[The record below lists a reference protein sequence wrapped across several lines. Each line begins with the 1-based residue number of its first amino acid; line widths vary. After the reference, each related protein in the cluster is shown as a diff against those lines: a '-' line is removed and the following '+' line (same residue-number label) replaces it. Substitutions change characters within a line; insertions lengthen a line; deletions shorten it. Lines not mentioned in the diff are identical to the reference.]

1 MARPRK
7 PTAVLEASGAFI
19 NHPNRKRP
27 HEPKPVGE
35 LGDPPETLSQTERL
49 LWLEIAADL
58 PPGVGTNA
66 DRKSFEIMVCL
77 MNQFRQSRRITGAEL
92 SQLTGLFG
100 RFGMTPADRS
110 KVKVSNDN
118 AQDPLEA
125 FLGQQPSREVTQ

>member
-1 MARPRK
+1 LPRPRK

-27 HEPKPVGE
+27 HEPKPDGV
-35 LGDPPETLSQTERL
+35 LGDPPQHLSQSERV
-49 LWLEIAADL
+49 LWFEIATEI
-58 PPGVGTNA
+58 PSGVATNA
-66 DRKSFEIMVCL
+66 DRPAFEILVCL
-77 MNQFRQSRRITGAEL
+77 FNQFRQSRRITGAEL

-125 FLGQQPSREVTQ
+125 FLGQQPSPEITQ